1 MKGPVGL
8 CSGSERDGADKTGD
22 SGGARAAG
30 GGRPGP
36 TGRIG
41 PPQARG
47 ASSRPPGAPFLIEK
61 QWRNE
66 RERPL
71 DAVALT
77 CYLPV
82 VGPDETIIDSDDFGV
97 CFSATKP

>member
-1 MKGPVGL
+1 M
-8 CSGSERDGADKTGD
+8 RD

-30 GGRPGP
+30 GGKCSRRTWLAARPGP

-66 RERPL
+66 RERT
-71 DAVALT
+71 AIR
-77 CYLPV
+77 CRR
-82 VGPDETIIDSDDFGV
+82 IDSLHLPEIVLDDDFGV
-97 CFSATKP
+97 CFSATVG

>member
-1 MKGPVGL
+1 M
-8 CSGSERDGADKTGD
+8 RD

-30 GGRPGP
+30 GGRCSRRTWLAARPGP

-41 PPQARG
+41 PPHAAGARG
-47 ASSRPPGAPFLIEK
+47 SRPPPPGAPFLVEK

-66 RERPL
+66 REQPL